1 MVHGIYIYT
10 VNIYIQTWRDEVRRL
25 LAQKGDSFTRFVMV
39 TDVKND
45 MSVTHGKLRA
55 LTAVVS

>member
-1 MVHGIYIYT
+1 MGFESGLLGDHRLGGMKSGAS
-10 VNIYIQTWRDEVRRL
+10 WLRR
-25 LAQKGDSFTRFVMV
+25 ATVMV

-45 MSVTHGKLRA
+45 VSVTHGKLRT